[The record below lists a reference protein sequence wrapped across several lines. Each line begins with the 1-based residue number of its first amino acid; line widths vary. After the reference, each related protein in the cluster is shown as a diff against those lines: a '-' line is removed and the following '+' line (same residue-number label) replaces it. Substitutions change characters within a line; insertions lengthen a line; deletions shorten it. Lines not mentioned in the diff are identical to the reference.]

1 MSKEKTIAAVDLG
14 ASSGRVI
21 VGRFANDSLAL
32 EEAHRFPNGFHE
44 LNGNA
49 YWDAGRL
56 LAEIHAGIRAAKSR
70 FQGLTSVGVDT
81 WGVDHA
87 LLDKNFRLVYPTHAY
102 RDTRTEPIR
111 ARILDSGDAPRLYE
125 MTGLPVINYNT
136 GLQLMETL
144 AAAPS
149 LRGACERVLMLSDYF
164 NFLLSGE
171 AVNEFSQASTT
182 QLLDVRGNDF
192 SAEALEYFGVPAEWF
207 AGPVTAGRILGPLRG
222 VEDAD
227 GVSVSLV
234 PGHDTSCAFE
244 AIPREGNSLIVSSG
258 TWNLVG
264 TICDAPLLSNEARD
278 LGISNERCGDGGY
291 RPCKILLGLWLLERT
306 LPAFQGRP
314 QSDGEW
320 EALTKAAEAAAAP
333 TTLIDLSDESL
344 FNPRDMRAAI
354 DAQLT
359 RKGDAPPTDLAAYVR
374 LICASLARGIAD
386 TAEAFASIA
395 GRDFDNIVMVGGG
408 SKNRLLCQELANASG
423 MDVTSYALEATSV
436 GNLGYQLLALGEV
449 NSITAFHDIIRPNL
463 EQRRHIPRA

>member
-1 MSKEKTIAAVDLG
+1 MPKEKIIAAVDLG

-21 VGRFANDSLAL
+21 VGRFSGDGLAL
-32 EEAHRFPNGFHE
+32 DEAHRFPNAFHE

-49 YWDAGRL
+49 YWDVGGL
-56 LAEIHAGIRAAKSR
+56 LAEIQTGIREAKERFAA
-70 FQGLTSVGVDT
+70 LESVGVDT

-87 LLDKNFRLVYPTHAY
+87 LLDARHRLVYPIHAY
-102 RDTRTEPIR
+102 RDTRTEHVR
-111 ARILDSGDAPRLYE
+111 ERILKSGDAERLYDL
-125 MTGLPVINYNT
+125 TGLPVINYNT

-144 AAAPS
+144 EAAPTVHE
-149 LRGACERVLMLSDYF
+149 ACDRVLLLSDYF

-171 AVNEFSQASTT
+171 AVNEFSQASTS
-182 QLLDVRGNDF
+182 QLIDVRGTGY
-192 SAEALEYFGVPAEWF
+192 SPEALEYFGVPAKWF
-207 AGPVTAGRILGPLRG
+207 DGPVTAGRSLGTLRG
-222 VEDAD
+222 IDGVD

-264 TICDAPLLSNEARD
+264 TICDAPLLSKEARE

-306 LPAFQGRP
+306 IPAFQNRP
-314 QSDGEW
+314 ANDAEW
-320 EALTKAAEAAAAP
+320 SALTKAAEKTAP
-333 TTLIDLSDESL
+333 PPTLIDLSDETL
-344 FNPRDMRAAI
+344 FNPADMRSAI
-354 DAQLT
+354 DAQLKRNGGT
-359 RKGDAPPTDLAAYVR
+359 PPADLTGYFR

-386 TAEAFASIA
+386 TATTFASIA
-395 GRDFDNIVMVGGG
+395 DREFDNIVIVGGG
-408 SKNRLLCQELANASG
+408 SKNTLLCQELADAAG

-449 NSITAFHDIIRPNL
+449 GSITAFHDIIRPHL
-463 EQRRHIPRA
+463 KQQRYTPRA